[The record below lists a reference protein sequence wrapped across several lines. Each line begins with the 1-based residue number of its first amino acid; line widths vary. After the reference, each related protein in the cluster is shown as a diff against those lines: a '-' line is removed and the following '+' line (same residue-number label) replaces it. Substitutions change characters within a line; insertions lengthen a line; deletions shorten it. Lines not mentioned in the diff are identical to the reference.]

1 MSRLPKYR
9 FPLFL
14 LWILSI
20 GLAAPVQANQL
31 TLTAFDYPPYMDQS
45 LPSKGVFCELV
56 AAAYKASG
64 YEVHFRFY
72 PLRRSTQ
79 YVMNGT
85 VLGQLGT
92 EWNFPATV
100 RERAITP
107 VPLFY
112 YRVVGFYRTD
122 YLKDIQFQSLA
133 DLQGYHLGVIRGSSD
148 AQLFRGLHS
157 LTVEEVSHGEQLF
170 KKLVARRNDIGFMA
184 ELSGLSILHRS
195 YPQQLEHWRQTD
207 SIIQGL
213 LAQVVFSKAYPHYDR
228 YVAALQQGI
237 RVIRN
242 NGLYTRI
249 LEKYY
254 GKGKVP
260 DSVKNINQKPYT
272 IPKT

>member
-14 LWILSI
+14 LWLLSI
-20 GLAAPVQANQL
+20 GLAAPAQANQL
-31 TLTAFDYPPYMDQS
+31 TLTAFDYPPYMDPS

-56 AAAYKASG
+56 SAAYKASG
-64 YEVHFRFY
+64 YDVHFRFY
-72 PLRRSTQ
+72 PLRRSTK
-79 YVMNGT
+79 YVMSGT

-100 RERAITP
+100 REGAITS

-122 YLKDIQFQSLA
+122 HIKDIQFHSLT
-133 DLQGYHLGVIRGSSD
+133 DLQGYQLGVLRGSSD
-148 AQLFRGLHS
+148 AQLFRGVHS

-170 KKLVARRNDIGFMA
+170 KKLAARRNDIGFMA
-184 ELSGLSILHRS
+184 ELSGLAILQRF
-195 YPQQLEHWRQTD
+195 YPQQLDDWARTD
-207 SIIQGL
+207 NMIQGL
-213 LAQVVFSKAYPHYDR
+213 LAQVVFSRTYPHYDR
-228 YVAALQQGI
+228 YVAALQRGI
-237 RVIRN
+237 QAIRK

-260 DSVKNINQKPYT
+260 DSVTDISQQPYT